1 MSKNLG
7 LNRLKIEFTGNIVT
21 VPNDNIAK
29 LIYYL
34 SCIASVIQY
43 NLDYKLRDYKNYFRL
58 NPEEKTAVY
67 TQAVKLNPKIFIEAG
82 VFKVGSEFLR
92 KGNMNE
98 FIKITDER
106 IGVHVNQEL
115 MIGGRSVR
123 VLKIIAFENE
133 WLK

>member
-1 MSKNLG
+1 MSKTLG

-29 LIYYL
+29 LMYYL
-34 SCIASVIQY
+34 SCVASVIQY

-123 VLKIIAFENE
+123 VLKILAFENE
-133 WLK
+133 

>member
-1 MSKNLG
+1 MSKTLG

-29 LIYYL
+29 LMYYL
-34 SCIASVIQY
+34 SCVASVIQY

-58 NPEEKTAVY
+58 NPDEKASVY
-67 TQAVKLNPKIFIEAG
+67 IQAVKLNPKIFIEAG

-98 FIKITDER
+98 FLKITDE
-106 IGVHVNQEL
+106 E
-115 MIGGRSVR
+115 
-123 VLKIIAFENE
+123 
-133 WLK
+133 

>member
-1 MSKNLG
+1 M
-7 LNRLKIEFTGNIVT
+7 
-21 VPNDNIAK
+21 
-29 LIYYL
+29 YYL
-34 SCIASVIQY
+34 SCVASVIQY

-123 VLKIIAFENE
+123 VLKILAFENK
-133 WLK
+133 WLNRYYILTFIAIAHMKIFLNFFGGDLGIFLG